1 EDLKEDYIISV
12 YDNLPKDAFDS
23 EKETI
28 EVDGE
33 DVKAK
38 KITMDLSEEQVK
50 EMLISMLEKAEDD
63 EDLQKI
69 IKDRMQAQMMGVS
82 ADSADVDELFDEGI
96 PEVIDAIEDD
106 FHMEDGI
113 TSTIWVDD
121 KKVAKRDLN
130 VSVGNGDEAAD
141 LIVEGTNALEDEQ
154 QKYDYQLSLVDP
166 QDE

>member
-1 EDLKEDYIISV
+1 
-12 YDNLPKDAFDS
+12 
-23 EKETI
+23 ET
-28 EVDGE
+28 
-33 DVKAK
+33 
-38 KITMDLSEEQVK
+38 
-50 EMLISMLEKAEDD
+50 
-63 EDLQKI
+63 
-69 IKDRMQAQMMGVS
+69 
-82 ADSADVDELFDEGI
+82 DVDELFDEGI

-154 QKYDYQLSLVDP
+154 QKYDYKLSLVDP
-166 QDE
+166 QDEQYTTDVTSDWAIKEDEIEDTIVISDADMTHVYKEERTMKEGGREFESILY

>member
-1 EDLKEDYIISV
+1 
-12 YDNLPKDAFDS
+12 
-23 EKETI
+23 
-28 EVDGE
+28 
-33 DVKAK
+33 
-38 KITMDLSEEQVK
+38 EQVK

-82 ADSADVDELFDEGI
+82 ADSAEVDLETDVDELFDEGI

-130 VSVGNGDEAAD
+130 VSVGNRKSTR
-141 LIVEGTNALEDEQ
+141 LN
-154 QKYDYQLSLVDP
+154 S
-166 QDE
+166 